1 MKNIPESHLD
11 LIKDE
16 KKAFAYLA
24 TTMDDGSPQVTPVW
38 FNVDGE
44 YLLINSAEGRV
55 KDRNIRARPGIALV
69 IVDADDPYRYLQ
81 LRGKVVE
88 YTMDG
93 ADDHIDALSFKY
105 TGKPQYQW
113 RNQKEKRVKYKIRI
127 ENVDAH

>member
-1 MKNIPESHLD
+1 MKNIPESHMD

-24 TTMDDGSPQVTPVW
+24 TTMVDGSPQVTPVW
-38 FNVDGE
+38 FNVAGD

-127 ENVDAH
+127 EYVDAH